1 MEIQLYS
8 LEKIRWRTDRLEQKV
23 GVRLAIRS
31 VGELQSLHKE
41 KVDQNIIKLQARR
54 RRKANK
60 WKQR

>member
-54 RRKANK
+54 
-60 WKQR
+60 